1 MAAAGISCSKMK
13 RRLLKSAE
21 QAHQV
26 TDEAEKSASLCV
38 ATAFLTRLNKIVDIS
53 IEMNGKEKNLN
64 GLFIN
69 TQREKVWVIITG
81 MTSRHSVNS

>member
-21 QAHQV
+21 QVHQV

-38 ATAFLTRLNKIVDIS
+38 ATAFLTLLNKIQDIS
-53 IEMNGKEKNLN
+53 IDGKEENSN

-69 TQREKVWVIITG
+69 EVFCF
-81 MTSRHSVNS
+81 SRFKT